1 MKNMDKESMII
12 DIIRWSL
19 DGKHFRREL
28 DEVSMAGSAM
38 AIECEG
44 ANNVVERYMQSNDI
58 ACSPTI
64 KEEIVGLLNDT
75 IERYINSIA
84 EAYTKVGEY
93 IER

>member
-1 MKNMDKESMII
+1 MKNIDKELMII

-19 DGKHFRREL
+19 DGKHFKREL
-28 DEVSMAGSAM
+28 DEVSIAGSAM

-44 ANNVVERYMQSNDI
+44 ANNVVERYMQANDI